1 MDASELLAAVGG
13 GGGAGN
19 SVEPEADMGLVLDQ
33 DAMNRLES
41 VLQSDEG
48 QNLLEKVASE
58 NQDGE
63 GVVKDEE
70 KPSVGPTRRSTR
82 NQERETRQTA
92 EKIKEENRRELES
105 KKDEGKRGRGGRGRG
120 GRGRGSSMMR
130 GGART
135 RTGRETKLPAHLAEA
150 DLGEKPKEEED
161 EEDEDEEESDDDGS
175 WASEDDPERLW
186 CICKKPHNNRFMICC
201 DTCLD
206 WFHGK
211 CVGITKQK
219 GKEMEEAGQEWK
231 CQKCVD
237 GVSKASDGEEEPN
250 VEDLLEDDT
259 VEEIEATII
268 DDVGDAAGEDEAEEE
283 EYMEEDE
290 PDEEKPKTPRKRVT
304 AAARRRSGGVA
315 GSSSDKRR
323 RRKSSG
329 ELPKVEKKPK
339 TPTCHMCPNPPN
351 QSSIYCSEH
360 CISLHAGEALKQLG
374 SKASGRNPVV
384 VLEPKTNTL
393 LNGPNAP
400 TQATLPSW
408 LLAHPTFHAVLGR
421 QSSSSSFYNKEKK
434 RDEGERKRRDS
445 GEKLKSPVKIK
456 KQPSFLESLQNRPI
470 KSKEE
475 LVAETKA
482 KLQRAMSRDGGRPT
496 PAKKEVRRQSSNTTP
511 APVRRKTVPVKEP
524 SPPPTKSSSDNRT
537 TRKKIAHGI
546 RDALK
551 EKHDKC
557 TGINLPPEK
566 IEKIANEIEIAMFG
580 TFGDVGSKYM
590 NKYRSLSYNIK
601 DSKNDGLFR
610 RILLKDVSPIEVVG
624 MTADEY
630 ASKELQ
636 QWREQ
641 EAKKDIEAIKTH
653 ELDMIA
659 LGNTFVMKTHK
670 GEQVIENPD
679 GTVPAPSSDP
689 VVLPEE
695 QKVEGEAREKGLSKE
710 TWKHPNHDDESTGA
724 QCDVCSGKITL
735 EDFVNVKVDKE
746 RGRGKRSRSRSRQ
759 RDREKHHKSH
769 KSSHRS
775 SKDKDS
781 RHSSS
786 KDKDRERHPS
796 SKDKERHSSSKD
808 KEKHSSSRDRHSSS
822 KDKHVSSKDKER
834 HRSSKDKTSVKE
846 TGSSK
851 EKLEDKSSSSSS
863 KEKSGTSSKDR
874 ERHRSGRKSSEKE
887 KTESEKRTSE
897 KEEEAARMLAE
908 KAELQEKINRAQA
921 AIEAA
926 RRSSGMVMPEEDL
939 ERREKNDIEE
949 SMEEPAMDLEL
960 PNMEILDEEE
970 SAPSLHRRQSG
981 GADEVHLNTFLLSFS
996 TVKELFF

>member
-1 MDASELLAAVGG
+1 M
-13 GGGAGN
+13 
-19 SVEPEADMGLVLDQ
+19 EPEDDMGLVLDP
-33 DAMNRLES
+33 DAMSRLES

-63 GVVKDEE
+63 GVVKDGE
-70 KPSVGPTRRSTR
+70 KSTVGPTRRSTR

-105 KKDEGKRGRGGRGRG
+105 KKDEGRRGRGGRGRG

-150 DLGEKPKEEED
+150 DLGEKPKEDEE
-161 EEDEDEEESDDDGS
+161 EEDEDGDESDDDGS

-231 CQKCVD
+231 CQKCVE
-237 GVSKASDGEEEPN
+237 GVNKASDGEDAPN
-250 VEDLLEDDT
+250 VDDLLEDDT
-259 VEEIEATII
+259 VEEIGETII
-268 DDVGDAAGEDEAEEE
+268 DEVDDAGEDDDEED
-283 EYMEEDE
+283 MEEDE
-290 PDEEKPKTPRKRVT
+290 PEEDKPKTPRRRVT
-304 AAARRRSGGVA
+304 AAARRKSGGA
-315 GSSSDKRR
+315 TGSSDKRR

-360 CISLHAGEALKQLG
+360 CISRHAGEALKQLG
-374 SKASGRNPVV
+374 SKASGRDPVV

-408 LLAHPTFHAVLGR
+408 LLAHPTFHAVLSR

-434 RDEGERKRRDS
+434 REEGERKRRDS

-456 KQPSFLESLQNRPI
+456 KQPSFLETLQNRPI

-524 SPPPTKSSSDNRT
+524 SPPPTKSSDNRT
-537 TRKKIAHGI
+537 MRKKIAHGI

-557 TGINLPPEK
+557 TGITLPPEK

-679 GTVPAPSSDP
+679 GTVPAPPSDP

-710 TWKHPNHDDESTGA
+710 TWKHPNHGDESTGA

-735 EDFVNVKVDKE
+735 QDFVNIKVDKE

-769 KSSHRS
+769 KSSHKS

-796 SKDKERHSSSKD
+796 SKDKEKHSSSKD

-822 KDKHVSSKDKER
+822 KDKHTSSKDKEK
-834 HRSSKDKTSVKE
+834 HRSSKDKHSLKE

-851 EKLEDKSSSSSS
+851 EKLEEKSSSSSS
-863 KEKSGTSSKDR
+863 KEKGSTSSKDR
-874 ERHRSGRKSSEKE
+874 ERHRSGRKSGSEKE
-887 KTESEKRTSE
+887 KTENEKKSSE

-908 KAELQEKINRAQA
+908 NAELQEKINRAQA

-939 ERREKNDIEE
+939 EGGEKYNVDE
-949 SMEEPAMDLEL
+949 SVEEPAMDLEL
-960 PNMEILDEEE
+960 PNMDILDEEE
-970 SAPSLHRRQSG
+970 SAPTLHRRQSG
-981 GADEVHLNTFLLSFS
+981 GADEVDINTFPQ
-996 TVKELFF
+996 

>member
-1 MDASELLAAVGG
+1 M
-13 GGGAGN
+13 
-19 SVEPEADMGLVLDQ
+19 
-33 DAMNRLES
+33 
-41 VLQSDEG
+41 
-48 QNLLEKVASE
+48 
-58 NQDGE
+58 
-63 GVVKDEE
+63 
-70 KPSVGPTRRSTR
+70 
-82 NQERETRQTA
+82 
-92 EKIKEENRRELES
+92 
-105 KKDEGKRGRGGRGRG
+105 
-120 GRGRGSSMMR
+120 
-130 GGART
+130 
-135 RTGRETKLPAHLAEA
+135 
-150 DLGEKPKEEED
+150 
-161 EEDEDEEESDDDGS
+161 
-175 WASEDDPERLW
+175 
-186 CICKKPHNNRFMICC
+186 
-201 DTCLD
+201 
-206 WFHGK
+206 
-211 CVGITKQK
+211 
-219 GKEMEEAGQEWK
+219 
-231 CQKCVD
+231 
-237 GVSKASDGEEEPN
+237 
-250 VEDLLEDDT
+250 
-259 VEEIEATII
+259 
-268 DDVGDAAGEDEAEEE
+268 
-283 EYMEEDE
+283 
-290 PDEEKPKTPRKRVT
+290 
-304 AAARRRSGGVA
+304 
-315 GSSSDKRR
+315 
-323 RRKSSG
+323 
-329 ELPKVEKKPK
+329 
-339 TPTCHMCPNPPN
+339 
-351 QSSIYCSEH
+351 
-360 CISLHAGEALKQLG
+360 
-374 SKASGRNPVV
+374 
-384 VLEPKTNTL
+384 
-393 LNGPNAP
+393 
-400 TQATLPSW
+400 
-408 LLAHPTFHAVLGR
+408 
-421 QSSSSSFYNKEKK
+421 
-434 RDEGERKRRDS
+434 
-445 GEKLKSPVKIK
+445 

-537 TRKKIAHGI
+537 MRKKIAHGI

-679 GTVPAPSSDP
+679 GTVPAPPSDP

-710 TWKHPNHDDESTGA
+710 TWKHPNHGDESTEA
-724 QCDVCSGKITL
+724 QCDICRGKITL
-735 EDFVNVKVDKE
+735 QDFVNIKVDKE

-769 KSSHRS
+769 KSSHKS

-781 RHSSS
+781 SRHPSSKDKDRHSSS

-796 SKDKERHSSSKD
+796 SKDKDRHSSSKD

-822 KDKHVSSKDKER
+822 KDKHISSKDKEK
-834 HRSSKDKTSVKE
+834 HRSSKDKHSLKE

-851 EKLEDKSSSSSS
+851 EKLEEKSSSSSS
-863 KEKSGTSSKDR
+863 KDKGSTSSKDR
-874 ERHRSGRKSSEKE
+874 ERHRSGRKSGSEKE
-887 KTESEKRTSE
+887 
-897 KEEEAARMLAE
+897 
-908 KAELQEKINRAQA
+908 
-921 AIEAA
+921 
-926 RRSSGMVMPEEDL
+926 
-939 ERREKNDIEE
+939 
-949 SMEEPAMDLEL
+949 
-960 PNMEILDEEE
+960 
-970 SAPSLHRRQSG
+970 
-981 GADEVHLNTFLLSFS
+981 
-996 TVKELFF
+996 

>member
-1 MDASELLAAVGG
+1 MLKICW
-13 GGGAGN
+13 
-19 SVEPEADMGLVLDQ
+19 MTIRWR
-33 DAMNRLES
+33 RL
-41 VLQSDEG
+41 
-48 QNLLEKVASE
+48 
-58 NQDGE
+58 
-63 GVVKDEE
+63 
-70 KPSVGPTRRSTR
+70 RRPYIMSWMM
-82 NQERETRQTA
+82 QLKMER
-92 EKIKEENRRELES
+92 K
-105 KKDEGKRGRGGRGRG
+105 
-120 GRGRGSSMMR
+120 
-130 GGART
+130 
-135 RTGRETKLPAHLAEA
+135 
-150 DLGEKPKEEED
+150 
-161 EEDEDEEESDDDGS
+161 
-175 WASEDDPERLW
+175 
-186 CICKKPHNNRFMICC
+186 
-201 DTCLD
+201 
-206 WFHGK
+206 
-211 CVGITKQK
+211 
-219 GKEMEEAGQEWK
+219 
-231 CQKCVD
+231 
-237 GVSKASDGEEEPN
+237 
-250 VEDLLEDDT
+250 
-259 VEEIEATII
+259 
-268 DDVGDAAGEDEAEEE
+268 
-283 EYMEEDE
+283 
-290 PDEEKPKTPRKRVT
+290 
-304 AAARRRSGGVA
+304 
-315 GSSSDKRR
+315 

-351 QSSIYCSEH
+351 QASIYCSEH

-408 LLAHPTFHAVLGR
+408 LLAHPTFHAVLSR

-434 RDEGERKRRDS
+434 REEGERKRRDS

-524 SPPPTKSSSDNRT
+524 SPPSTKSSSDNRT
-537 TRKKIAHGI
+537 MRKKIAHGI

-679 GTVPAPSSDP
+679 GTVPAPPSDP

-710 TWKHPNHDDESTGA
+710 TWKHPNHGDDESSTLA

-735 EDFVNVKVDKE
+735 QDFVNIKVDKE

-759 RDREKHHKSH
+759 RDKHHKSH
-769 KSSHRS
+769 KSSHKS

-786 KDKDRERHPS
+786 KDHKDRDRHPS

-808 KEKHSSSRDRHSSS
+808 NKEKHSSSRDRHSSS
-822 KDKHVSSKDKER
+822 KDKHSTSSKDKEK
-834 HRSSKDKTSVKE
+834 HRGSKDKPSLKE

-851 EKLEDKSSSSSS
+851 EKLEEKSSSSSS
-863 KEKSGTSSKDR
+863 KDKSSSASSKDR
-874 ERHRSGRKSSEKE
+874 ERHRSGRKSSDKE
-887 KTESEKRTSE
+887 KTEIEKKSSE

-926 RRSSGMVMPEEDL
+926 KRSSGMVMPEDL
-939 ERREKNDIEE
+939 DREEKNDVEEE
-949 SMEEPAMDLEL
+949 SFEEPAMDLEL
-960 PNMEILDEEE
+960 PNMDILDEEE
-970 SAPSLHRRQSG
+970 SAPTLHRRQSG
-981 GADEVHLNTFLLSFS
+981 GADEVTSTVTIPTPEQTQQEEAGDTPSVWEGTVIMPDVTKFKVRSYQVSGTSDYLRNDLNSSMSLVGRIPPKTTWDYIEKISKNPQKEILVLRFGPQNNDEVAAYESFFEYLSTKDRLGVVGNASKMVKDCYIMPLGKDQEVPAALLPLEGQGLPPNRPNLLLSILVRTRRHRPGDPIPMMPDPIIKMPNLPKMPTTPLPPPPPSS
-996 TVKELFF
+996 TAV